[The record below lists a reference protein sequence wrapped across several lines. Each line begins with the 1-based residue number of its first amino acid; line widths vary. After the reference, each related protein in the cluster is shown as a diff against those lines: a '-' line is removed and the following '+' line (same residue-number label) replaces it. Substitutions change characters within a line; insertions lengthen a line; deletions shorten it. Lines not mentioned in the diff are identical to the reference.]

1 MIPPTKDQT
10 DIGVDNP
17 TIDASDGALIELDN
31 GELIENKDMARQE
44 FAKDADINYMLSKFG
59 ITPERGAP
67 TYGEWDDSL
76 DLQQALTSVA
86 EAKAAYRDLPEELRN
101 KFESMEDLLTA
112 YNNKSLVIKDGEQP
126 EQPKTETQLLQ
137 ERIAQLE
144 NRVQK
149 EHGADTR

>member
-31 GELIENKDMARQE
+31 GEVIENKDMARQE